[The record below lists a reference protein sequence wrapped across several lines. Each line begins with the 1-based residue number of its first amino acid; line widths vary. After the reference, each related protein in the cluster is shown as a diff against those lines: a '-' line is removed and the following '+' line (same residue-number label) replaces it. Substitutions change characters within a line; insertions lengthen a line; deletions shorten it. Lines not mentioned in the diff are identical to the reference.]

1 MDGMLEI
8 AEDIFQMPVRKGVP
22 TGVATATTGRQKVR
36 LTEGGFSTMIQDPKF
51 STGVGLVLYGAAY
64 DPLPVDV
71 APRGISPRRDTSGI
85 AKRFTSWVREM
96 F

>member
-22 TGVATATTGRQKVR
+22 SSSARSGGHEVTLA
-36 LTEGGFSTMIQDPKF
+36 EGGFCSVIADPKF
-51 STGVGLVLYGAAY
+51 ATGVGLVLFGAAHEPMAA
-64 DPLPVDV
+64 DPT
-71 APRGISPRRDTSGI
+71 PRRPTKLADTPGI
-85 AKRFTSWVREM
+85 GRRFVGWVREM